1 MINFVL
7 RIPKFPGSISSL
19 NRNTLLKQKLKQWW
33 QWCLVKI
40 EFIFYLQFLQLS
52 RSVQCTYGFKN
63 YLRLKCVQCYYNNY
77 SKQKYENSA
86 TYIGMPFL
94 TTQHSIILYSFV
106 FFARMAMKCTGTKI
120 YTTNVPP
127 MFWSFDLLFSDNL
140 SAVVSVVCMSSL
152 NNTYYWDSNC
162 ILESLKSRLFCQIS
176 ACYIL
181 HVQVTHVYTMWIA
194 IIT

>member
-40 EFIFYLQFLQLS
+40 EFIFYLQILQLS

-77 SKQKYENSA
+77 SKQKIQPPSLA
-86 TYIGMPFL
+86 CLFWL
-94 TTQHSIILYSFV
+94 HSIQSFCIHL
-106 FFARMAMKCTGTKI
+106 FFFCRRWQW
-120 YTTNVPP
+120 NVLVLRFIQQ
-127 MFWSFDLLFSDNL
+127 MYHRCFGHLTFCLVIISVLL
-140 SAVVSVVCMSSL
+140 SL
-152 NNTYYWDSNC
+152 W
-162 ILESLKSRLFCQIS
+162 F
-176 ACYIL
+176 A
-181 HVQVTHVYTMWIA
+181 WA
-194 IIT
+194 P